1 LQKFVEISIIEN
13 KSDVMEVVTMSVKIK
28 YISTTALSKELNKPA
43 KIIFELL
50 VDKGLIERA
59 DDSWVLTDKGKANG
73 GIVKNHPRIGSYIA
87 WDEKIKIEL
96 ENSVEQ
102 DIQLLNA
109 TTLSKHF
116 NVSRFRINP
125 ILSELGLVQKGLK
138 GWTLTKLGESIGGRQ
153 FEHHQTGVPYVN
165 WPESILL
172 NKRLLETMKELHGES
187 TEEENEQVQTPSN
200 GFREKFEAKHRA
212 ADGHYVRSRAEMLID
227 NWLYMSEIV
236 HAYERKLPIE
246 EDVYCDFYLPV
257 GKVYI
262 EFWGLENDEKY
273 SERKRKKLEIYNK
286 YGFNLIELGDF
297 DIQNLDDILPKKL
310 LKFGIQAY

>member
-1 LQKFVEISIIEN
+1 
-13 KSDVMEVVTMSVKIK
+13 MSVTIK

-43 KIIFELL
+43 KVLFELL
-50 VDKGLIERA
+50 VDKGLIERIN
-59 DDSWVLTDKGKANG
+59 DNWILTNKGKSNG

-87 WDEKIKIEL
+87 WDEKIKTELGKSVKPDIE
-96 ENSVEQ
+96 
-102 DIQLLNA
+102 LLNA
-109 TTLSKHF
+109 TALSKHF
-116 NVSRFRINP
+116 TISRFRINP
-125 ILSELGLVQKGLK
+125 ILSEL
-138 GWTLTKLGESIGGRQ
+138 
-153 FEHHQTGVPYVN
+153 GVPYVN

-187 TEEENEQVQTPSN
+187 TEEEKEQVQTSSN

-246 EDVYCDFYLPV
+246 EDIYCDFYLPV

-297 DIQNLDDILPKKL
+297 DIQKLDDILPKKL